1 MLQHFEQLSSVF
13 AQAVSVWSTEYGV
26 RAIIGE
32 VIRSVLFLLVCSWY
46 ICFIL
51 YVDTNLMCGSI
62 LFFIPFLGKLV
73 RSQVKS
79 LPERVQVSSLMPL
92 FCQNSV
98 AWYQSWWSPTSLSSS
113 PIWKERFVFWAIH
126 HIIHTN
132 MKLMFIIDGQ
142 MKLSKAR
149 EACIKRVQLL

>member
-32 VIRSVLFLLVCSWY
+32 VIRSVHFSFTDAFKLQFYLRSAIETL
-46 ICFIL
+46 
-51 YVDTNLMCGSI
+51 I
-62 LFFIPFLGKLV
+62 LFPSGKLV

-79 LPERVQVSSLMPL
+79 LPEKVLVSKLLPL

-98 AWYQSWWSPTSLSSS
+98 AWYQ
-113 PIWKERFVFWAIH
+113 
-126 HIIHTN
+126 N
-132 MKLMFIIDGQ
+132 
-142 MKLSKAR
+142 
-149 EACIKRVQLL
+149 